1 MYMAFFNLKY
11 NWRFTVRHFIQS
23 IVLLLAFSCGTAI
36 AQSANT
42 ASEHTKSGGF
52 KVLLEVNSADPTTWN
67 NAVNNATQI
76 MQVVGMD
83 KAQVEVVAWGPGIKM
98 LVNGSPVA
106 EHVQSLSNYGVSFV
120 ACGNTMKALHM
131 SPKDLIA
138 GVTVVPG
145 AIGEIVKRNH
155 EGWTQIKM

>member
-1 MYMAFFNLKY
+1 M
-11 NWRFTVRHFIQS
+11 RHFIRS
-23 IVLLLAFSCGTAI
+23 IILLLVFSCGAAI
-36 AQSANT
+36 AQTANT
-42 ASEHTKSGGF
+42 ASEHAKSGGF
-52 KVLLEVNSADPTTWN
+52 KVLLEVNSADPATWN
-67 NAVNNATQI
+67 NAVSNATQI

-83 KAQVEVVAWGPGIKM
+83 KAQVEVVAWGAGIKM
-98 LVNGSPVA
+98 LAKGSPVA
-106 EHVQSLSNYGVSFV
+106 EHVQSLSAYGVSFV

-145 AIGEIVKRNH
+145 AIGEIVKRDH

>member
-1 MYMAFFNLKY
+1 M
-11 NWRFTVRHFIQS
+11 RHFIRS
-23 IVLLLAFSCGTAI
+23 MILLLVFSCGAAI
-36 AQSANT
+36 AHT
-42 ASEHTKSGGF
+42 ATTTSEHAKAAGF
-52 KVLLEVNSADPTTWN
+52 KVLLEVNSADPVTWH

-83 KAQVEVVAWGPGIKM
+83 KAQVEVVAWGAGIKM
-98 LVNGSPVA
+98 LAKGSPVA
-106 EHVQSLSNYGVSFV
+106 EHVQSLSDYGVSFV

-138 GVTVVPG
+138 GVKVVPG
-145 AIGEIVKRNH
+145 AIGEIVKRDH